1 MHILPCNYSVKAG
14 HFFWHCSIRISGCL
28 ILPPHY
34 FHFLVEGV
42 ELAVPGLDVGVEAV
56 PEAGPGGQARH
67 APAHLGHWVTS
78 AEWKWEMALFQYFI
92 RFEICW
98 CTGHQIQSEKN
109 SVKVKIFSNLCCPN
123 LWGGSPV
130 LLQFSPWNHLVDL
143 KENKLIIWLTRAIMK
158 FPICPF
164 ISFREGM
171 PLSLKSLYC
180 VWSRFSFLVREWKN
194 VTDYC
199 DYCDFVWVGAVGNIA
214 NPSPAPASYPII

>member
-1 MHILPCNYSVKAG
+1 MLYPTSSLFPLSGRGSWVGCSRTRCGCGSCPRGWPWRPGPTRPRSSRTLSHKCGVKMG
-14 HFFWHCSIRISGCL
+14 NGSLSIF
-28 ILPPHY
+28 Y
-34 FHFLVEGV
+34 
-42 ELAVPGLDVGVEAV
+42 
-56 PEAGPGGQARH
+56 Q
-67 APAHLGHWVTS
+67 
-78 AEWKWEMALFQYFI
+78 
-92 RFEICW
+92 ICW

-130 LLQFSPWNHLVDL
+130 LLQFSLWNHLVDL
-143 KENKLIIWLTRAIMK
+143 KENKLIIWLMRAIMK

-164 ISFREGM
+164 ISFREVM
-171 PLSLKSLYC
+171 SLSLQRLCC

-199 DYCDFVWVGAVGNIA
+199 DYCDLVWVGAVGNIA

>member
-14 HFFWHCSIRISGCL
+14 HFFWHCSIRISYLL
-28 ILPPHY
+28 IIST
-34 FHFLVEGV
+34 FWSR
-42 ELAVPGLDVGVEAV
+42 ELS
-56 PEAGPGGQARH
+56 
-67 APAHLGHWVTS
+67 W
-78 AEWKWEMALFQYFI
+78 LFQDSMWVWKLSQRLALAARPDTPPLISDTEWNKCRVKMGNGSLSIFYQ
-92 RFEICW
+92 ICW
-98 CTGHQIQSEKN
+98 CTGHQTQSEKN

-130 LLQFSPWNHLVDL
+130 LLQFSLWNHLVDL
-143 KENKLIIWLTRAIMK
+143 KENKLIIWLMRAIMK

-164 ISFREGM
+164 ISFREVM
-171 PLSLKSLYC
+171 SLSLQSLCC

-199 DYCDFVWVGAVGNIA
+199 DYCDLVWVGAVGNIA